1 MAIKA
6 FSGGISSLPLPDIRL
21 DNSIGEGDIL
31 VYDDS
36 KKMFVNSVAAD
47 KLTGKLYI
55 TGITSNVKGQTILNG
70 DGVNGNDIELR
81 TLKSG
86 NLIDIQPSNDGD
98 SLVISVN
105 ASISSKLGGPDGFTG
120 ELKSSQVVLAG
131 PGPGHEYQ
139 FRKIHNNEFIELNEN
154 YTIVYRNGRRVN
166 PAEYTFTDAN
176 SIVFYDVTEED
187 ELHIDKITNETDV
200 KLVHSKR
207 VSGVAN
213 QGNYEFLDQQNNL
226 LPILE
231 YFLEVFVN
239 RVKIHQQEYIV
250 ENNKIIFQ
258 SGFILEDD
266 IIEIITLGDI

>member
-6 FSGGISSLPLPDIRL
+6 FSGSISSLPLPDIRL
-21 DNSIGEGDIL
+21 DNTIGEGDIL

-47 KLTGKLYI
+47 KTTGKLYV
-55 TGITSNVKGQTILNG
+55 TGVTSNVKGQTIING
-70 DGVNGNDIELR
+70 DGTSGNDITLR
-81 TLKSG
+81 SLKSG

-105 ASISSKLGGPDGFTG
+105 ASIASKLGGPDGFTG
-120 ELKSSQVVLAG
+120 ELKSSQIVLAG
-131 PGPGHEYQ
+131 PGPTHEYQ
-139 FRKIHNNEFIELNEN
+139 FRKIHNNEFIELNAN
-154 YTIVYRNGRRVN
+154 YTIVYRNGRRMN
-166 PAEYTFTDAN
+166 PAEYSFTTNN
-176 SIVFYDVTEED
+176 SIIFYEVTEED
-187 ELHIDKITNETDV
+187 ELHIDTITNETDV

-207 VSGVAN
+207 VTGVAS
-213 QGNYEFLDQQNNL
+213 QTAYEFLDQQNNL

-239 RVKIHQQEYIV
+239 RIKVHQQEYIV
-250 ENNKIIFQ
+250 EENKVIFQ
-258 SGFILEDD
+258 TGYILEDD

>member
-105 ASISSKLGGPDGFTG
+105 ASIASKLGGPDGFTG

-139 FRKIHNNEFIELNEN
+139 FRKIHNNEFIELNESLASVIGTYPKAKVIGVALN
-154 YTIVYRNGRRVN
+154 T
-166 PAEYTFTDAN
+166 TLM
-176 SIVFYDVTEED
+176 SEEKAK
-187 ELHIDKITNETDV
+187 EVITNVENETGIPATDV
-200 KLVHSKR
+200 VR
-207 VSGVAN
+207 YG
-213 QGNYEFLDQQNNL
+213 GE
-226 LPILE
+226 
-231 YFLEVFVN
+231 
-239 RVKIHQQEYIV
+239 KIFSSLI
-250 ENNKIIFQ
+250 
-258 SGFILEDD
+258 
-266 IIEIITLGDI
+266 